1 MTTTS
6 PAPNPPPTPTSGSPG
21 RDTTDVASDQ
31 ASQVAGTASDETS
44 RLAGE
49 AGDRA
54 REVADDAR
62 QHVRGIADVAVSQV
76 RDRADEQV
84 TRAGGGL
91 RQASDQA
98 RALADGRTDEA
109 GPLGDYAASAARA
122 LGGWADRLEEGN
134 VTDLLGDVTDF
145 ARRKPGQFLAGAFVA
160 GIVAGRI
167 GRNVQA
173 SDVEVPESPSG
184 SPSTPRSDSNG
195 VGDAADR
202 STGRSSAGGGS
213 GDDPDRSRDQADD
226 EPAWLR
232 DRAGHTDTQRVVGQE
247 TDAPPPTQAGIVDAP
262 GRRA

>member
-1 MTTTS
+1 MSNVT
-6 PAPNPPPTPTSGSPG
+6 PPPTPPPTSRSGSAG
-21 RDTTDVASDQ
+21 RDTTDVASGQ
-31 ASQVAGTASDETS
+31 TSQVAGTASDEAS

-49 AGDRA
+49 AGDRTHD
-54 REVADDAR
+54 VADDAR

-98 RALADGRTDEA
+98 RALAEGRTDDA
-109 GPLGDYAASAARA
+109 GPLSDYAASAASA
-122 LGGWADRLEEGN
+122 LGDWADRLEQGS

-184 SPSTPRSDSNG
+184 SPSTPRSGSIG
-195 VGDAADR
+195 VGDGADR
-202 STGRSSAGGGS
+202 STDRSSAGESPGDDHDRS
-213 GDDPDRSRDQADD
+213 GDGPDD

-232 DRAGHTDTQRVVGQE
+232 DRAGHTDTQRVAGQGTE
-247 TDAPPPTQAGIVDAP
+247 APPPTQAGIVDAP